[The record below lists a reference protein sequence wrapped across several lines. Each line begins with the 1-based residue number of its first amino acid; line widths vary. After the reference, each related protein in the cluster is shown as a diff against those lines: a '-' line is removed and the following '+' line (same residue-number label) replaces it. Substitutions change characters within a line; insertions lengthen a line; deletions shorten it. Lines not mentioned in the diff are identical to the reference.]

1 MLEFKSRVGI
11 TLTPEEREDYTS
23 NIKTFVDS
31 KIEELQSRTFAAH
44 IHVQTYIGG
53 TKKVIPS
60 QRISKTGRE
69 QTTWNLLI
77 CRMICRLL

>member
-1 MLEFKSRVGI
+1 MGVGI
-11 TLTPEEREDYTS
+11 TLTPEEEREDYTS

-60 QRISKTGRE
+60 QRISKTGRADNLE
-69 QTTWNLLI
+69 LTNLSNDLQTAVEKP
-77 CRMICRLL
+77 